1 MAEAVQPTTDEF
13 RDAFALLAE
22 MTQRFAD
29 TMDLDMTLSLALDS
43 MRDLVDAE
51 EGSLWMFD
59 RETDEIE
66 CVASVGAH
74 PIDGLRLPV
83 GQGIVGK
90 SVRERACQRVFDT
103 SKDPKFSSLA
113 DEKSGSVTRSLICS
127 PMTFSDEVIG
137 AVEMI
142 NKRSGDGCFEESD
155 AHLLRVLAS
164 SAGLAIANARL
175 SAAKVENER
184 VRREMELAAEIQ
196 RSLLPAARPH
206 PFPIYGINKPALTVS
221 GDFFDIQTMPSGR
234 IAFCLGD
241 VSGKG
246 MNAALLMA
254 KTASL
259 YRCLAKTIERPG
271 ELLCRLN
278 AEVYETATRGM
289 FVTMAAG
296 LYCPDSGTVCIANAG
311 HEPPL
316 HANRNGRFTAAP
328 AEAPPLGILADC
340 EFPEQEIALE
350 GGTLYLCS
358 DGLTEAIGGDG
369 ENFGSAG
376 LERLAARFCAVPVD
390 ERIENIVAQ
399 VGQLRLRDD
408 LTLLGVSD
416 EVRHAAARARIL
428 ERRFPAEA
436 GQLAAVRRDVEECA
450 LACGATQDAACDV
463 VRAVDEA
470 CQNII
475 RHAYGEEAGGDI
487 VLEIEFSSG
496 ALNISLKDFAP
507 RIDPSRV
514 KPRDLDDVRPGGL
527 GTHLIQEIMD
537 SVEFVEPP
545 PDCGNLLRMIKRID
559 EERDPEATATKQPA
573 R

>member
-1 MAEAVQPTTDEF
+1 MAEAVQQTSDEIQ
-13 RDAFALLAE
+13 DAFALLAE
-22 MTQRFAD
+22 MTQGFAD
-29 TMDLDMTLSLALDS
+29 TMDLDATLARALAS
-43 MRDLVDAE
+43 IRDLVDAE
-51 EGSLWMFD
+51 EGSLWMLEPD
-59 RETDEIE
+59 GEQII
-66 CVASVGAH
+66 CVASVGLH

-83 GQGIVGK
+83 SQGIVGK
-90 SVRERACQRVFDT
+90 SVRECACQQVFDA
-103 SKDPKFSSLA
+103 SNDPHFSSQA
-113 DEKSGSVTRSLICS
+113 DDESGAQTRSLLCS

-142 NKRSGDGCFEESD
+142 NKRSGSGCFEMSD
-155 AHLLRVLAS
+155 AHLLKVLAS

-175 SAAKVENER
+175 SAAKVEHEK

-196 RSLLPAARPH
+196 RGLLPESRPA
-206 PFPIYGINKPALTVS
+206 PFPIYGINVPARTVS
-221 GDFFDIQTMPSGR
+221 GDFFDIQTLANGR

-259 YRCLAKTIERPG
+259 YRCLVKTIERPA

-278 AEVYETATRGM
+278 SEVYETATRGM

-296 LYCPDSGTVCIANAG
+296 VYDPQSGVVCISNAG

-316 HANRNGRFTAAP
+316 YATREGSFSATP
-328 AEAPPLGILADC
+328 ADAPPLGILPDC
-340 EFPEQEIALE
+340 DFTESEIQLE

-369 ENFGSAG
+369 ESLGSEG
-376 LERLAARFCAVPVD
+376 LERLAIRYRGEPVG
-390 ERIENIVAQ
+390 ERITAIVDQ
-399 VGQLRLRDD
+399 VGELLLRDD

-416 EVRHAAARARIL
+416 EPRYAALEGRLL

-436 GQLAAVRRDVEECA
+436 GQLASVRKAVEGCVLSR
-450 LACGATQDAACDV
+450 GAAQETACDV

-475 RHAYGEEAGGDI
+475 RHAYADEEKGDI
-487 VLEIEFSSG
+487 VLEIDSQPG
-496 ALNISLKDFAP
+496 GLIVSLTDFAP
-507 RIDPSRV
+507 RIDPRCV
-514 KPRDLDDVRPGGL
+514 KPRDLDDLRPGGL
-527 GTHLIQEIMD
+527 GTHLIREIMD
-537 SVEFVEPP
+537 SVEFLEPP
-545 PDCGNLLRMIKRID
+545 PGCGNLLRMIKRID
-559 EERDPEATATKQPA
+559 
-573 R
+573 